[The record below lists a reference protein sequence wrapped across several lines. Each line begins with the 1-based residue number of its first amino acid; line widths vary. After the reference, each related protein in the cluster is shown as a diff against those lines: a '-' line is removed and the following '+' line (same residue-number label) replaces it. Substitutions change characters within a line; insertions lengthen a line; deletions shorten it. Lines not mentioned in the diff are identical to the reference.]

1 MKIVTLANQE
11 KFMKSITRLSLAL
24 IMFSLFSISYLV
36 TSVSAQDK
44 GEAAKDVDI
53 IKNVVQIE
61 EAAATATT
69 GDATEVPSDHPCYS
83 IAPSERDGNDC
94 WFEGEDLSEMG
105 DAIDLTFDHPCYT
118 VAPSERDESGCW
130 FEGEDLSETG
140 EAMKYTGCAEQ
151 AGPAAACEEA
161 AETATT
167 GDATEVPSAAPS
179 LLDRVKSFLGIGT
192 TDIAP

>member
-61 EAAATATT
+61 EAAATATM

-83 IAPSERDGNDC
+83 IAPSERDGND
-94 WFEGEDLSEMG
+94 
-105 DAIDLTFDHPCYT
+105 
-118 VAPSERDESGCW
+118 CW

>member
-1 MKIVTLANQE
+1 
-11 KFMKSITRLSLAL
+11 MKSITRLSLAL

-53 IKNVVQIE
+53 IKDVVQIE
-61 EAAATATT
+61 EAA
-69 GDATEVPSDHPCYS
+69 
-83 IAPSERDGNDC
+83 
-94 WFEGEDLSEMG
+94 
-105 DAIDLTFDHPCYT
+105 
-118 VAPSERDESGCW
+118 
-130 FEGEDLSETG
+130 
-140 EAMKYTGCAEQ
+140 
-151 AGPAAACEEA
+151 
-161 AETATT
+161 ETATM

>member
-61 EAAATATT
+61 EAAATATCDI
-69 GDATEVPSDHPCYS
+69 G
-83 IAPSERDGNDC
+83 
-94 WFEGEDLSEMG
+94 
-105 DAIDLTFDHPCYT
+105 LT
-118 VAPSERDESGCW
+118 
-130 FEGEDLSETG
+130 
-140 EAMKYTGCAEQ
+140 
-151 AGPAAACEEA
+151 
-161 AETATT
+161 
-167 GDATEVPSAAPS
+167 
-179 LLDRVKSFLGIGT
+179 
-192 TDIAP
+192 